1 MGLFQRLSSKVRNR
15 KSLLDGTTP
24 KPPSDSSDASDSP
37 DTMPPPPPT
46 TTVVPDTQTILLLYA
61 PKQPYQVVED
71 YAVPKLHS
79 DDEVLVRT
87 RTIGLNPIDWKA
99 P

>member
-1 MGLFQRLSSKVRNR
+1 MGLLQRLSSKVRNR
-15 KSLLDGTTP
+15 KSLPPAETPPDPIAMTSTTIL
-24 KPPSDSSDASDSP
+24 
-37 DTMPPPPPT
+37 
-46 TTVVPDTQTILLLYA
+46 VPETQKILLLYA
-61 PKQPYQVVED
+61 PRQPYQVVED
-71 YAVPKLHS
+71 YAVPKLQS

>member
-1 MGLFQRLSSKVRNR
+1 MGIFQRFSTKVRNR
-15 KSLLDGTTP
+15 KSIL
-24 KPPSDSSDASDSP
+24 AS
-37 DTMPPPPPT
+37 PT
-46 TTVVPDTQTILLLYA
+46 TTPVIADKSSAAEESAATAMASDITVPDTQKILLLYG
-61 PKQPYQVVED
+61 PRQPYKVVEN
-71 YAVPKLHS
+71 YAVPKLLS

>member
-15 KSLLDGTTP
+15 KSLLDGAVPTTTTP
-24 KPPSDSSDASDSP
+24 VVTPDPPSD
-37 DTMPPPPPT
+37 TMT
-46 TTVVPDTQTILLLYA
+46 TTVPDTQKILLLYG
-61 PKQPYQVVED
+61 PRQPYKVVDD

>member
-1 MGLFQRLSSKVRNR
+1 M
-15 KSLLDGTTP
+15 
-24 KPPSDSSDASDSP
+24 
-37 DTMPPPPPT
+37 T
-46 TTVVPDTQTILLLYA
+46 TTVPDTQKILLLYG
-61 PKQPYQVVED
+61 PRQPYKVVDD

>member
-1 MGLFQRLSSKVRNR
+1 MGSWQLLQRLSSKVRNR
-15 KSLLDGTTP
+15 KSLLDGTVATP
-24 KPPSDSSDASDSP
+24 IVETP
-37 DTMPPPPPT
+37 DTPAMT
-46 TTVVPDTQTILLLYA
+46 AITVPETQKILLLYA
-61 PKQPYQVVED
+61 PKQPYQVVEN
-71 YAVPKLHS
+71 YAVPKLQS

>member
-15 KSLLDGTTP
+15 KSLLDGTVTAPVASPAQTP
-24 KPPSDSSDASDSP
+24 DPNAMTS
-37 DTMPPPPPT
+37 T
-46 TTVVPDTQTILLLYA
+46 TIPVPETQKILLLYG
-61 PKQPYQVVED
+61 PRQPYQVVED
-71 YAVPKLHS
+71 YAVPKLQS

>member
-15 KSLLDGTTP
+15 KSLLDGASPVETP
-24 KPPSDSSDASDSP
+24 DAKA
-37 DTMPPPPPT
+37 MT
-46 TTVVPDTQTILLLYA
+46 TTIITVPETQKILLLYG
-61 PKQPYQVVED
+61 PRKPYQVVDD
-71 YAVPKLHS
+71 YAVPKLQS
-79 DDEVLVRT
+79 NDEVLVRT

>member
-1 MGLFQRLSSKVRNR
+1 MGGSQFFQRLSSKIRNR
-15 KSLLDGTTP
+15 KSLLDGTVTTTTPVAETP
-24 KPPSDSSDASDSP
+24 KSELEAMA
-37 DTMPPPPPT
+37 TIT
-46 TTVVPDTQTILLLYA
+46 VPDTQKILLLYG
-61 PKQPYQVVED
+61 PRQPYQVVED

-79 DDEVLVRT
+79 SSEILVKT